1 METQVNQTNTRNATD
16 TSAPKLRNYVGG
28 QWVTP
33 QTDNYLDVTNPANGE
48 VIAEVPLSSKADT
61 DAAVAAAHA
70 AFPEWR
76 ATPPLER
83 SRLLF
88 AVKARMEA
96 RFEDFAQ
103 AVTREHGK
111 TLEDARGSVRR
122 AIENVEVACGIPSL
136 LMGYG
141 LEDGAAKGIDED
153 VVRQPLGVFAAVCPF
168 NFPLMVPF
176 WFWPYAV
183 ACGNTYIIKPSEQV
197 PTSMQMVFEELD
209 QCGFPPGVINVVNG
223 SKDAVDALLD
233 NPQVRG
239 ISFVG
244 STPTARYLY
253 ARAGE
258 QGKRVQAQGG
268 AKNVIVVMPDAA
280 LDETVGNV
288 INSAFGSA
296 GQRCLA
302 GSVVVTVGEGHE
314 RVRDAIVEA
323 AGSLTVGDGADE
335 SVELGPVISQSAK
348 ERILGYID
356 RGEAEGAALLLDG
369 RKEAA
374 TQNANGAFVGAT
386 IFDEVR
392 PDMSVFTDEIFGPV
406 LSMLHVDTLDDA
418 ITLIENQ
425 RYGNAASIF
434 TQDGAAAREFRYR
447 APTGNIGINVGVAAP
462 MAYFPFSGAK
472 ESFFGTLHGQ
482 GRDAIDFFTER
493 KVVITR
499 WF

>member
-1 METQVNQTNTRNATD
+1 MQTQIKQSDTGIKAT
-16 TSAPKLRNYVGG
+16 APKLRNYVDGA
-28 QWVTP
+28 WATP
-33 QTDNYLDVTNPANGE
+33 QTETYLDVTNPATGE
-48 VIAEVPLSSKADT
+48 TIAQVPISTKADT

-70 AFPEWR
+70 AFPAWR

-83 SRLLF
+83 ARLLF
-88 AVKARMEA
+88 AVKARMEE
-96 RFEDFAQ
+96 RFEDLAQ

-197 PTSMQMVFEELD
+197 PTSMQLVFEELD
-209 QCGFPPGVINVVNG
+209 ACGFPPGVINVVNG
-223 SKDAVDALLD
+223 SKEAVDALLD

-268 AKNVIVVMPDAA
+268 AKNVLVVMPDAV
-280 LDETVGNV
+280 LNETVSNV

-302 GSVVVTVGEGHE
+302 GSVVVTVGEGHD

-323 AGSLTVGDGADE
+323 AGSLTVGNGADDG
-335 SVELGPVISQSAK
+335 VDLGPVISHTAK
-348 ERILGYID
+348 ERILGCIE
-356 RGEAEGAALLLDG
+356 RGVDEGAALLLDG
-369 RKEAA
+369 RGAA
-374 TQNANGAFVGAT
+374 AEQNENGAFVGAT
-386 IFDEVR
+386 IFDRVQ
-392 PDMSVFTDEIFGPV
+392 PDMTLFTDEIFGPV

>member
-1 METQVNQTNTRNATD
+1 MQTQLKQSD
-16 TSAPKLRNYVGG
+16 TGTEIAAPKLRNYVDGA
-28 QWVTP
+28 WVTP
-33 QTDNYLDVTNPANGE
+33 QTETYLDVTNPANGD
-48 VIAEVPLSSKADT
+48 VIAQVPISSKEDT

-70 AFPEWR
+70 AFPAWR

-83 SRLLF
+83 ARLLF
-88 AVKARMEA
+88 AVKARMEE
-96 RFEDFAQ
+96 RFEDLAQ

-197 PTSMQMVFEELD
+197 PTSMQLVFEELD
-209 QCGFPPGVINVVNG
+209 ACGFPPGVINVVNG
-223 SKDAVDALLD
+223 SKEAVDALLD

-268 AKNVIVVMPDAA
+268 AKNVLVVMPDAA
-280 LDETVGNV
+280 LNETVSNV

-302 GSVVVTVGEGHE
+302 GSVVVTVGEGHD

-323 AGSLTVGDGADE
+323 AGSLTVGNGADDG
-335 SVELGPVISQSAK
+335 VDLGPVISHTAK
-348 ERILGYID
+348 ERILGCIE
-356 RGEAEGAALLLDG
+356 RGVDEGAALLLDG
-369 RKEAA
+369 RGAA
-374 TQNANGAFVGAT
+374 AEQDANGAFVGAT
-386 IFDEVR
+386 IFDRVQ
-392 PDMSVFTDEIFGPV
+392 PDMALFTDEIFGPV

>member
-1 METQVNQTNTRNATD
+1 MIAQV
-16 TSAPKLRNYVGG
+16 P
-28 QWVTP
+28 
-33 QTDNYLDVTNPANGE
+33 
-48 VIAEVPLSSKADT
+48 ISSKEDT

-70 AFPEWR
+70 AFPAWR

-83 SRLLF
+83 ARLLF
-88 AVKARMEA
+88 AVKARMEE
-96 RFEDFAQ
+96 RFEDLAH

-176 WFWPYAV
+176 GSGP
-183 ACGNTYIIKPSEQV
+183 TPSPAAI
-197 PTSMQMVFEELD
+197 PTSSSRRSRCRPACSSCSRSWTPAAFR
-209 QCGFPPGVINVVNG
+209 PASINVVNG
-223 SKDAVDALLD
+223 SKEAVDALLD

-268 AKNVIVVMPDAA
+268 AKNVLVVMPDAA

-323 AGSLTVGDGADE
+323 AGSLTVGNGADDG
-335 SVELGPVISQSAK
+335 VELGPVISHTAK
-348 ERILGYID
+348 ERILGCIE
-356 RGEAEGAALLLDG
+356 RGMDEGAALLLDG
-369 RKEAA
+369 RGAA
-374 TQNANGAFVGAT
+374 AEQNENGAFVGAT
-386 IFDEVR
+386 IFDQVQ
-392 PDMSVFTDEIFGPV
+392 PDMALFTDEIFGPV

>member
-1 METQVNQTNTRNATD
+1 MQTQLKQSHTGTEIA
-16 TSAPKLRNYVGG
+16 APKLRNYVDGG
-28 QWVTP
+28 WVIP
-33 QTDNYLDVTNPANGE
+33 QTENYLDVTNPAIGE
-48 VIAEVPLSSKADT
+48 TIAQVPLSTKEDT
-61 DAAVAAAHA
+61 DAAVAAAQA
-70 AFPEWR
+70 AFPGWR

-83 SRLLF
+83 ARLLF
-88 AVKARMEA
+88 AVKARMEE
-96 RFEDFAQ
+96 RFEDLAQ

-197 PTSMQMVFEELD
+197 PTSMQLVFEELD
-209 QCGFPPGVINVVNG
+209 ACGFPPGVINVVNG
-223 SKDAVDALLD
+223 SKEAVDALLD
-233 NPQVRG
+233 NPQMRG

-268 AKNVIVVMPDAA
+268 AKNVLVVMPDAA
-280 LDETVGNV
+280 LDETVSNV

-314 RVRDAIVEA
+314 RVRDAIVQA
-323 AGSLTVGDGADE
+323 AGSLAVGNGADE
-335 SVELGPVISQSAK
+335 GVELGPVISHTAK
-348 ERILGYID
+348 ERILGYIE
-356 RGEAEGAALLLDG
+356 RGVDEGAALLLDG
-369 RKEAA
+369 REAA
-374 TQNANGAFVGAT
+374 AEQDANGAFVGAT
-386 IFDEVR
+386 IFDQVQS
-392 PDMSVFTDEIFGPV
+392 DMALFTDEIFGPV

>member
-1 METQVNQTNTRNATD
+1 MQTHLKQVGKGTED
-16 TSAPKLRNYVGG
+16 TAPKLRNYVDGE
-28 QWVTP
+28 WVTP
-33 QTDNYLDVTNPANGE
+33 QSETYLDVTNPANGD
-48 VIAEVPLSSKADT
+48 VIAQVPLSTKANT

-70 AFPEWR
+70 AFPAWR

-83 SRLLF
+83 ARLLF
-88 AVKARMEA
+88 AVKARMEE
-96 RFEDFAQ
+96 RFEDLAQ

-197 PTSMQMVFEELD
+197 PTSMQLVFEELD

-223 SKDAVDALLD
+223 SKEAVDALLD

-268 AKNVIVVMPDAA
+268 AKNVLVVMPDAA
-280 LDETVGNV
+280 LNETVSNV

-302 GSVVVTVGEGHE
+302 GSVVVTVGEGHDC
-314 RVRDAIVEA
+314 VRDAILEA
-323 AGSLTVGDGADE
+323 AGSLTVGNGADDG
-335 SVELGPVISQSAK
+335 VDLGPVISHTAK
-348 ERILGYID
+348 ERILGCIE
-356 RGEAEGAALLLDG
+356 RGVDEGAALLLDG
-369 RKEAA
+369 RGAA
-374 TQNANGAFVGAT
+374 AEQDANGAFVGAT
-386 IFDEVR
+386 IFDRVQ
-392 PDMSVFTDEIFGPV
+392 PDMALFTDEIFGPV

-434 TQDGAAAREFRYR
+434 TQDGAAAREVPLPRPHRQHRHQCGRGR
-447 APTGNIGINVGVAAP
+447 A
-462 MAYFPFSGAK
+462 
-472 ESFFGTLHGQ
+472 HGLLPL
-482 GRDAIDFFTER
+482 
-493 KVVITR
+493 
-499 WF
+499 